1 MGCDAY
7 GEPLRIVRLPDGED
21 GLQGPVGR
29 EGEAGSVDEELAG
42 DVEEDEE
49 EVEGRE
55 AEDDVDFRDGGL
67 RLEVVER
74 WVLGELPTCCQK
86 AAKGAE
92 RGGMG
97 SG

>member
-7 GEPLRIVRLPDGED
+7 GEPLRVVGLADGED
-21 GLQGPVGR
+21 SLQGPIGR
-29 EGEAGSVDEELAG
+29 EGEASSVDEELAG

-49 EVEGRE
+49 EVEGSQ
-55 AEDDVDFRDGGL
+55 AQDDVDFRDGGL
-67 RLEVVER
+67 RLKVVER

-92 RGGMG
+92 GG
-97 SG
+97 